1 MPGECPFCQKLLHL
15 DELPADE
22 LLWQFP
28 HSVVLLG
35 PWQYYCGYCI
45 VVNRRHVSEF
55 SELTPAQRHG
65 YFDEM
70 CLVAQAIES
79 CFQPRKLN
87 YELLGNQVPHL
98 HWHLFPRRP
107 DDPDVLRPVWF
118 ALERASSSE
127 TDKLTLST
135 GPYGRA
141 EICARLKRELE
152 RFTAKK

>member
-1 MPGECPFCQKLLHL
+1 MPGECPFCQKLQHL
-15 DELPADE
+15 DQLPADE
-22 LLWQFP
+22 LVWQFP

-35 PWQYYCGYCI
+35 PWQFYNGYCI
-45 VVNRRHVSEF
+45 VVNRRHVTEF

-70 CLVAQAIES
+70 CLVAQAVES

-87 YELLGNQVPHL
+87 YEALGNQVPHL
-98 HWHLFPRRP
+98 HWHIFPRRA

-118 ALERASSSE
+118 AIDRAAHSDS
-127 TDKLTLST
+127 DKQAMST
-135 GPYGRA
+135 GPLTPA
-141 EICARLKRELE
+141 EVCARMKRELE